1 VGLYVIR
8 KKIVLITG
16 TDGTRVTL
24 HEQLDSY
31 IRDFADIDSFAIDN
45 GIEGSLKAD
54 LFVISTELIYEDAL
68 KHICECCPIIVARR
82 VINYS
87 EIERMLTIPTNETIL
102 FVNDCKET
110 AIESIE
116 WLKKLGIDGYNYI
129 SFYPGCTYE
138 NKDIKYAVTPGETK
152 LVPKFINNI
161 IDIGPRLMDI
171 TTITE
176 IVKVLNV
183 FEERWEHISTKYLN
197 KIIDMGKRLTVIT
210 TEKTENYDHIK
221 KVIDS
226 VNEGILAINKNGLIT
241 VFNENLKYLLGI
253 KNHTILGKN
262 IKQVIQ
268 DKNILEFLSMGECEE
283 ARIMQVRGTN
293 LLLTK
298 LSIKE
303 DNITIIIFKNA
314 IDKLEEE
321 KRIIKELYNKGYYG
335 KYYFSDIIGFSNEIV
350 QTKNIAQKLASTDL
364 TVLIEGES
372 GTGKELFASAIHNA
386 SSRKDKPFVAV
397 NCSSIAENL
406 VESELFG
413 YEDGAFTGAI
423 KGGKPGIFEQAN
435 GGTIFLDEIGD
446 ISSRIQSRLLRVLQ
460 EKEVMRVGGNKI
472 ISIDVRIISATN
484 QNLNISV
491 NKGNFRNDLYHRLKV
506 LYLKLPALKE
516 RKEDIC
522 HLINYFMKL
531 KNKEHIQISNDVINK
546 LVSYDW
552 HGNVRELKN
561 TLDYMLA
568 VCNDNF
574 VYTSDLP
581 EESFFTKHPNDGY
594 ENDLK
599 KKFSLDNISNYNVN
613 IDKEIDGR
621 GDYTFI
627 LKCLYEISLK
637 GQSGSRAKLVA
648 LAKLSSMELTE
659 QMIRNRLKDLETL
672 GYIRKGTGKSGTI
685 LTDAGV
691 RKTKLLID
699 K

>member
-1 VGLYVIR
+1 MNR

-16 TDGTRVTL
+16 TYGTRVTL
-24 HEQLDSY
+24 HEQLASY
-31 IRDFADIDSFAIDN
+31 IRDFAYIDSYSIDE
-45 GIEGSLKAD
+45 GIKGSLTAD

-68 KHICECCPIIVARR
+68 KHICKSCPIIVARR

-87 EIERMLTIPTNETIL
+87 EIEKMLTIPTNETIL

-116 WLKKLGIDGYNYI
+116 WLKKLGIDNYSYI
-129 SFYPGCTYE
+129 PFYPGCTCE
-138 NKDIKYAVTPGETK
+138 NNEIKFAVTPGEIE
-152 LVPKFINNI
+152 LVPKFIKNI
-161 IDIGPRLMDI
+161 INIGPRLMDI

-183 FEERWEHISTKYLN
+183 FEEKWEHISTKYLN
-197 KIIDMGKRLTVIT
+197 KIIDMGKKLTEIT
-210 TEKTENYDHIK
+210 REKTENYDHII

-226 VNEGILAINKNGLIT
+226 VNEGLLAFNKNGLIT

-253 KNHTILGKN
+253 KSHTILGRN

-268 DKNILEFLSMGECEE
+268 DKNILEFLSTGECEE
-283 ARIMQVRGTN
+283 PRIIQVRGSN

-298 LSIKE
+298 FNIKE
-303 DNITIIIFKNA
+303 DNITVIIFNNA

-321 KRIIKELYNKGYYG
+321 KRTIKELYNKGYYG
-335 KYYFSDIIGFSNEIV
+335 KYYFSDIVGFSNEIL
-350 QTKNIAQKLASTDL
+350 QTKKIAEKLASTDL
-364 TVLIEGES
+364 TVLIEGQS
-372 GTGKELFASAIHNA
+372 GTGKELFASAIHNV
-386 SSRKDKPFVAV
+386 SGRKDKPFVAV
-397 NCSSIAENL
+397 NCSSLAENL

-413 YEDGAFTGAI
+413 YEDGAFTGAM

-446 ISSRIQSRLLRVLQ
+446 ISSRVQSRLLRVLQ
-460 EKEVMRVGGNKI
+460 EKEIMRVGGNKI

-484 QNLNISV
+484 QNLNLLV
-491 NKGNFRNDLYHRLKV
+491 NRGNFRNDLYHRLKV
-506 LYLKLPALKE
+506 LYLKLPALKD

-531 KNKEHIQISNDVINK
+531 KNKEHIKISNEVIDK

-568 VCNDNF
+568 VCNNEF
-574 VYTSDLP
+574 VYPSDLP
-581 EESFFTKHPNDGY
+581 EESFFTKYPNESY
-594 ENDLK
+594 ENPLK
-599 KKFSLDNISNYNVN
+599 KEFSLNNIHHNYDGQINEN
-613 IDKEIDGR
+613 IDGR
-621 GDYTFI
+621 GDYIFI
-627 LKCLYEISLK
+627 LKSLYEINLK
-637 GQSGSRAKLVA
+637 GQSGSRSKLVA
-648 LAKLSSMELTE
+648 LAKLNGMELTE
-659 QMIRNRLKDLETL
+659 QMIRNRLQSLETL
-672 GYIRKGTGKSGTI
+672 GYVRKGTGKSGTT
-685 LTDAGV
+685 LTDKGV
-691 RKTKLLID
+691 KKTKILLD